1 VKAGGG
7 LYYDRYSVNGRDEW
21 LMRIGEAEAPP
32 ILFLSPL
39 LEEMNRTRAL
49 LAGIMRAVAAR
60 GFGCWLPDLPG
71 TGESERALEDCDW
84 TDWRDA
90 AREAGHCAARTSGK
104 PVVVA
109 SIRGGVL
116 LEDAVE
122 ASGYWRFAPVDGASL
137 ARDLA
142 RSKLAGGGG
151 SAGYPTPDALLSA
164 LAAAAFAE
172 PQKLRTLRLASDP
185 RDADLKLDG
194 PALWRRSEP
203 DTSSE
208 LCEALA
214 ADIAEWAA
222 QCVAC

>member
-32 ILFLSPL
+32 ILFLPPL
-39 LEEMNRTRAL
+39 FEEMNRTRAL
-49 LAGIMRAVAAR
+49 LAGIMGGVAAQ

-71 TGESERALEDCDW
+71 TGESERALEGCGW
-84 TDWRDA
+84 ADWRDA
-90 AREAGHCAARTSGK
+90 ARDAGRCAARNSGK

-109 SIRGGVL
+109 SVRGGVL
-116 LEDAVE
+116 LEGGVE

-151 SAGYPTPDALLSA
+151 SAGYPTPDALLGA

-172 PQKLRTLRLASDP
+172 PQRLRTLRLDSDP

-214 ADIAEWAA
+214 SDIAEWAA
-222 QCVAC
+222 RCVAC

>member
-1 VKAGGG
+1 VKADGG

-32 ILFLSPL
+32 ILFLPPL
-39 LEEMNRTRAL
+39 FEEMNRIRAL
-49 LAGIMRAVAAR
+49 LAGIMRGVAAL

-71 TGESERALEDCDW
+71 TGESERALEDCGW

-90 AREAGHCAARTSGK
+90 ARDAGRCASRNSGK

-109 SIRGGVL
+109 SVRGGAL
-116 LEDAVE
+116 LEDVVE
-122 ASGYWRFAPVDGASL
+122 ACGYWRFAPVDGASL

-151 SAGYPTPDALLSA
+151 SAGYPTPDALLTA
-164 LAAAAFAE
+164 LAAAAPAE
-172 PQKLRTLRLASDP
+172 PERLRTLRLDSDP

-208 LCEALA
+208 LCGALGS
-214 ADIAEWAA
+214 DIAEWAA
-222 QCVAC
+222 RCAAC

>member
-1 VKAGGG
+1 MKAGRG
-7 LYYDRYSVNGRDEW
+7 LAYERYTVNGSDGW

-32 ILFLSPL
+32 ILFLPPL
-39 LEEMNRTRAL
+39 FEEINRTRAL
-49 LAGIMRAVAAR
+49 LAGIMRGLAAR
-60 GFGCWLPDLPG
+60 GFSCWLPDLPG
-71 TGESERALEDCDW
+71 TGESERALEDCGW
-84 TDWRDA
+84 ADWRDA
-90 AREAGHCAARTSGK
+90 AREAGRCAARAFGK

-109 SIRGGVL
+109 SVRGGAL

-122 ASGYWRFAPVDGASL
+122 ACGYWRFAPVEGASL

-164 LAAAAFAE
+164 LAAAAPGDPE
-172 PQKLRTLRLASDP
+172 KLRTLRLASDP
-185 RDADLKLDG
+185 REANLKLDG

-214 ADIAEWAA
+214 SDIAEWAA
-222 QCVAC
+222 QCAAC